1 MAAQTAATSLR
12 ESVGSMTLHIFTFT
26 SVAGGSST
34 GDTFASGL
42 GTTVVD
48 FWAQDKTL
56 SATQTS
62 AGINV
67 SNSSGT
73 FTMSPAVDGAA
84 VSLFVLAKD

>member
-12 ESVGSMTLHIFTFT
+12 ESLGSLTLHIFTFT

-34 GDTFASGL
+34 GDTFASGIS
-42 GTTVVD
+42 TNVVD
-48 FWAQDKTL
+48 FWAQAKTL
-56 SATQTS
+56 NATQTS

-73 FTMSPAVDGAA
+73 FTMSPAVDAAA
-84 VSLFVLAKD
+84 VTLFVLART